1 MTELL
6 DPENNAMTAK
16 DFLGKYA
23 EKVVITV
30 EDPSL
35 YAEDTSLGYKIVEIP
50 TLTLVTE
57 AG

>member
-1 MTELL
+1 
-6 DPENNAMTAK
+6 MTAK

-35 YAEDTSLGYKIVEIP
+35 DAEDTSLGYKIVEIP